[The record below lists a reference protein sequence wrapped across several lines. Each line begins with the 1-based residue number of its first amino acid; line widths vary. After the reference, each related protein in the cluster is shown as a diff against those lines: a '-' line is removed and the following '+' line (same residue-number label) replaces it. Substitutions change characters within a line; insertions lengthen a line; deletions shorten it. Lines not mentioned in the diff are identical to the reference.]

1 MGDQLGIFEEI
12 DRQMK
17 RGDYVPSPDPNA
29 WRTGE
34 EEVRLEPE
42 DNAPPPGGL
51 AEAAQAAGAEIKIV
65 EIPGQESRLS
75 RAVANVLPDLDPV
88 VIKLREEVHKL
99 LAYSQQRAVATIGDA
114 GSATNDLTIMSEL
127 KKALDGKRKEYLK
140 PLQDYQKSIR
150 DVFDSISIPLE
161 QANKVTKDKVLAF
174 KREQERRRQEAEE
187 AARLQREADA
197 AARKVLEE
205 TGEIIGGQSEAP
217 VVIPDAVS
225 TQVHADLGT
234 SGVTKTW
241 RFEVTDFTEVPD
253 KYKVP
258 NDVAI
263 LKVIRAGGDIPGIK
277 AWQEEGLRVTTKKES

>member
-42 DNAPPPGGL
+42 
-51 AEAAQAAGAEIKIV
+51 AAGAEIKVV
-65 EIPGQESRLS
+65 EVPGREESQLS
-75 RAVANVLPDLDPV
+75 RAVVNVLPDLDPA

-99 LAYSQQRAVATIGDA
+99 LAYSQERAVATIQDA

-150 DVFDSISIPLE
+150 DVFESISIPLE

-205 TGEIIGGQSEAP
+205 TGEIIGGQAEAP
-217 VVIPDAVS
+217 VVIPDVVS

-234 SGVTKTW
+234 SGITKTW
-241 RFEVTDFTEVPD
+241 RFEVTDFAEVPD
-253 KYKVP
+253 KYKVT

-277 AWQEEGLRVTTKKES
+277 AWQEEGLRVTSKKEGSNV